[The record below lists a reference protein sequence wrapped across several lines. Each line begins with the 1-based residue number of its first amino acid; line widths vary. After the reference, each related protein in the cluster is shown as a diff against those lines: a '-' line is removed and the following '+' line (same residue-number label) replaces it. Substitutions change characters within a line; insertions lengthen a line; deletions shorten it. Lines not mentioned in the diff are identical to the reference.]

1 MPDQRTVLTTDLDWR
16 SAGASADKGRPFT
29 PIGLTAI
36 LLLPA
41 LLVWLLSQAALSAAH
56 LMLLHIGLMTVVAPM
71 LAVAL
76 MVFLPRRR
84 SALRHSTR
92 LFWAATVLQLLVF
105 LYWHSP
111 GGMHLGMHSA
121 RGTAVLQGSL
131 LAVAVAFWWLM
142 QCLPFQQRWQAAL
155 ALLLTGKVFCLVALL
170 MTFAPRSL
178 YPAMSL
184 ADQQLAGLIMITI
197 CPLCY
202 VTTGLWIFWRWLGD
216 LESGTSI
223 ASRPA
228 M

>member
-1 MPDQRTVLTTDLDWR
+1 MPDQPTVLGTDLDWR
-16 SAGASADKGRPFT
+16 SRGTGGGARRRLAA
-29 PIGLTAI
+29 IWLTAA

-41 LLVWLLSQAALSAAH
+41 LLIWLSNAALSASQ

-71 LAVAL
+71 LAVVL
-76 MVFLPRRR
+76 MIALPRRHF
-84 SALRHSTR
+84 AVGHSTR

-121 RGTAVLQGSL
+121 WGSALLQGSL

-142 QCLPFQQRWQAAL
+142 QRLPFQQRWQAAL
-155 ALLLTGKVFCLVALL
+155 ALLLTGKVFCLIALL
-170 MTFAPRSL
+170 MTFAPRPL

-202 VTTGLWIFWRWLGD
+202 VTTGLWLFWRWLSD
-216 LESGTSI
+216 LEAGTSN
-223 ASRPA
+223 ASGA
-228 M
+228 VM

>member
-1 MPDQRTVLTTDLDWR
+1 MPDQPTVLGIDPDWR
-16 SAGASADKGRPFT
+16 SGGTGNRARRRLAA
-29 PIGLTAI
+29 IWLTAAP
-36 LLLPA
+36 LAFA
-41 LLVWLLSQAALSAAH
+41 LLAWLSQAALSASQ

-71 LAVAL
+71 LAVVL
-76 MVFLPRRR
+76 MVLLPRRP
-84 SALRHSTR
+84 SAFRHSTR
-92 LFWAATVLQLLVF
+92 LFWAATLLQLLVF

-121 RGTAVLQGSL
+121 WGSALLQGSL
-131 LAVAVAFWWLM
+131 LVVAVAFWWLM
-142 QCLPFQQRWQAAL
+142 QRLPFHQRWQAAL

-170 MTFAPRSL
+170 MTFAPRPL

-202 VTTGLWIFWRWLGD
+202 VTTGLWLFWRWLGE
-216 LESGTSI
+216 LESGTPNAI
-223 ASRPA
+223 GRA